1 MASSDRCARQTIP
14 PNIALVG
21 CGAIARAF
29 YLPALAMHRAKF
41 GRIWL
46 VDPSDR
52 ARATATT
59 ALPER
64 QARLLVDV
72 EDDIHLVIVA
82 TPNQSHFALA
92 QEALSRG
99 AHVLIEKPFVIWPE
113 EGRRLVESAAGK
125 HRVIAVNQ
133 TRRFFSL
140 TRELRQRISE
150 GTFGRLKSIVHREGT
165 KLAWPFESGA
175 AFAPGVER
183 TGVIMDFGV
192 HVVDFYH
199 YLLQSRWTFIS
210 AIHDGFQGPEGL
222 AEIELQADGAPVSI
236 RLSRYHAQEN
246 VARLAFER
254 AEIVFNVYDPSS
266 YTIRPVSG
274 SPVRV
279 ITGASPEENSHA
291 DLLLLNFLAASEGRE
306 VAVCDGASSLPV
318 IDILDQAYCSAR
330 RYSATLGA
338 V

>member
-1 MASSDRCARQTIP
+1 VRKTIP
-14 PNIALVG
+14 RHIALVG

-29 YLPALAMHRAKF
+29 YLPALSKRRGEF
-41 GRIWL
+41 GRLWL
-46 VDPSDR
+46 VDSNGDASR
-52 ARATATT
+52 IAASIVTG
-59 ALPER
+59 R
-64 QARLLVDV
+64 QARQLMDVD
-72 EDDIHLVIVA
+72 DDLHLVVVA
-82 TPNQSHFALA
+82 TPNQSHFPLA
-92 QEALSRG
+92 QEALLRG

-113 EGRRLVESAAGK
+113 EGRSLAEAAAAK
-125 HRVIAVNQ
+125 NRVIAVNQ

-140 TRELRQRISE
+140 TRELRQRISQ
-150 GTFGRLKSIVHREGT
+150 GTFGRLKSIVHPEGT
-165 KLAWPFESGA
+165 KLTWPFESGA

-192 HVVDFYH
+192 HVIDFYH
-199 YLLQSRWTFIS
+199 YLLQPSWTLIS

-222 AEIELQADGAPVSI
+222 AEIELQADDVPVSI

-246 VARLAFER
+246 VARLVFER
-254 AEIVFNVYDPSS
+254 AEVVFNVYDPST
-266 YTIRPVSG
+266 YTIRPASG

-279 ITGASPEENSHA
+279 VTGTSPEENNHA

-306 VAVCDGASSLPV
+306 PAVCDAASSLPV
-318 IDILDQAYCSAR
+318 IDVLDEAYRCAQ